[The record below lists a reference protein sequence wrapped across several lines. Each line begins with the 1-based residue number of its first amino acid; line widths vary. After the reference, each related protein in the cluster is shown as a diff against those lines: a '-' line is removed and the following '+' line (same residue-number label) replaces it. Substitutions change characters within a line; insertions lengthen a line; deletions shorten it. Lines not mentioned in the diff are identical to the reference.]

1 MVNIQNVQE
10 FSCQV
15 LNRDVWSNPA
25 VKEIITE
32 HFVFWQVWV
41 KLSYLFNAPTT
52 FGLTSFFLKVY
63 HDSSEGQRYMQFYN
77 VIEFPY
83 IAVLDPRTG
92 M

>member
-1 MVNIQNVQE
+1 MVNVQNVQE

-32 HFVFWQVWV
+32 HFVFWQV
-41 KLSYLFNAPTT
+41 K
-52 FGLTSFFLKVY
+52 GIHIFFIENSLDTPVFFFKVY

-83 IAVLDPRTG
+83 VAILDPRTG
-92 M
+92 K